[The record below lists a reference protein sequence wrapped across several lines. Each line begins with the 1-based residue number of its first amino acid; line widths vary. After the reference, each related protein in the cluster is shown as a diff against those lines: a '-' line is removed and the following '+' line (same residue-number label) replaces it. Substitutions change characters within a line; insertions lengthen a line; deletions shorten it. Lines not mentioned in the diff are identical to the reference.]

1 MKRLMT
7 VMMVLFAMSGMVE
20 AQEVLYK
27 AGATVKGKDVTYK
40 IRIRKNTINLLLV
53 RNINNP
59 DTTLKP
65 IPRRYGSTEYVGK
78 IIKQIAKIIHK
89 NLTPEEF
96 ALVKRTKEWVGMVLR
111 TDRVKH
117 KLMQVTCFEFFPL
130 GAGRSSGDPM
140 PDECFWLSLDPDR
153 LHEIERAIVE
163 EVRLPETL
171 QKTYLTDDFEVL
183 LSNEEIIG
191 LEKVWEERKKM
202 AAKQN
207 TKNMVADDFSAGIS
221 EL

>member
-65 IPRRYGSTEYVGK
+65 IPQHFGSSKEYSDVLR
-78 IIKQIAKIIHK
+78 QIAKIIHK
-89 NLTPEEF
+89 HLTPEEF